1 MLWILICLKAQ
12 KTDVKTVIQRE
23 RIQQRFI
30 QSENNLQKKIQREA
44 SVQTEWV

>member
-12 KTDVKTVIQRE
+12 KTDVKMVIQRE
-23 RIQQRFI
+23 KIQQRFI
-30 QSENNLQKKIQREA
+30 QSETILQKKIQREA